1 MKQYIEHMSYI
12 VTYTYKDIKKS
23 KKLFLNCFDV
33 CLHQSVFWLGVT
45 HNTQIAEILQKRLE
59 RGVIHIYI
67 YIYR

>member
-33 CLHQSVFWLGVT
+33 CLHQSVFWLGGLT
-45 HNTQIAEILQKRLE
+45 TRRALKSCKREISVLAWR
-59 RGVIHIYI
+59 HIYNI
-67 YIYR
+67 